1 MVLKEYN
8 MIKDIRETPFALK
21 SVLDGT
27 KNFDSLKASEYRFK
41 KIFFIGCGSSYYAA
55 LYGIWPLLKND
66 NILAYALP
74 SSELLINFMDI
85 VDEKSLVVG
94 TSRSGKTAETVTA
107 LEICKKK
114 GAHTLGFTIEK
125 ESKIFDVTDETI
137 LLDIGEEKSIIMT
150 KSFTSFCFATALF
163 STILSEKISGKRHK
177 LLEESRELAFLSEN
191 LLRGEDK
198 IIPIS
203 NRLVAE
209 NVERFVFLGSGP
221 SYPIALEGALKIK
234 ETSYAAT
241 EGLHLLEFRH
251 GPMASVGEKQ
261 TLVISCF
268 LGEHNS
274 YLKNFITEFTG
285 KRADLILITDSK
297 EFGEN
302 IIEIPTEYSV
312 ECKALLSIIPIQIL
326 AYYYAVGKGKD
337 PDRPRN
343 LSRYIPRF

>member
-1 MVLKEYN
+1 MTLKEYN

-21 SVLDGT
+21 SVLEET
-27 KNFDSLKASEYRFK
+27 KKFDSLKAYEFK
-41 KIFFIGCGSSYYAA
+41 FEKIFFIGCGSSYYAA
-55 LYGIWPLLKND
+55 LYGAWPLLKN
-66 NILAYALP
+66 NNTLVYTLP
-74 SSELLINFMDI
+74 SSELLIHFMDI
-85 VDEKSLVVG
+85 VDENSLVVG

-107 LEICKKK
+107 LEMCKKK
-114 GAHTLGFTIEK
+114 GAYTLGFTIERG
-125 ESKIFDVTDETI
+125 SRIFDVTNETI
-137 LLDIGEEKSIIMT
+137 SLDIGEEKSIIMT
-150 KSFTSFCFATALF
+150 KSFTSFCYATAIF
-163 STILSEKISGKRHK
+163 SAILSEKILGKRQK
-177 LLEESRELAFLSEN
+177 LLEESSELVPLSEK
-191 LLRGEDK
+191 LIREEDR
-198 IIPIS
+198 IIPVS

-261 TLVISCF
+261 TLVIPCF
-268 LGEHNS
+268 LGENHS
-274 YLKNFITEFTG
+274 YLKNFVSEFTG

-302 IIEIPTEYSV
+302 VIEIPPEYSI
-312 ECKALLSIIPIQIL
+312 EWKALLSIIPIQIL
-326 AYYYAVGKGKD
+326 AYYYAVGKGRD